1 MLFRKM
7 QHVYN
12 GTLINLH
19 AEGKE
24 NAEAATDMDSRTQHY
39 AMRERRFAFP
49 AITADEVDLRQ
60 RSPRSR
66 SAALH

>member
-1 MLFRKM
+1 MLFRRM

-49 AITADEVDLRQ
+49 AITA
-60 RSPRSR
+60 
-66 SAALH
+66 A

>member
-1 MLFRKM
+1 MFRTFIVSQKCFWKMLFKRM

-24 NAEAATDMDSRTQHY
+24 NAETATDMDSRTQHY
-39 AMRERRFAFP
+39 AMRERRFSFP
-49 AITADEVDLRQ
+49 AITA
-60 RSPRSR
+60 
-66 SAALH
+66 A